1 MSTIADDCQL
11 QRQRQQFHRQQ
22 TSTVTLPRIN
32 LTKFS
37 NVTEHCVVRLLQLL
51 IWLTS
56 VSQTHTHTHPF
67 NGHLSGTTQVSQYQ
81 KGKTNLDFTEARD
94 SEWQWHQLGHRQVCT
109 SLQTDNHVSTHHS
122 VSQRVGISD
131 SGMHMKQSIKAAQH
145 MLAFTLAHSL

>member
-22 TSTVTLPRIN
+22 TSTVTLPRMN

-56 VSQTHTHTHPF
+56 VSQTHTHTHT
-67 NGHLSGTTQVSQYQ
+67 HLTAICPGLPRWASTRKVKPIWILLKQETVSGSGISWAIGKSAPRSRQITTSAPTTQY
-81 KGKTNLDFTEARD
+81 LRE
-94 SEWQWHQLGHRQVCT
+94 
-109 SLQTDNHVSTHHS
+109 S
-122 VSQRVGISD
+122 VSQTVACIWSSRSKRLNIC
-131 SGMHMKQSIKAAQH
+131 
-145 MLAFTLAHSL
+145 